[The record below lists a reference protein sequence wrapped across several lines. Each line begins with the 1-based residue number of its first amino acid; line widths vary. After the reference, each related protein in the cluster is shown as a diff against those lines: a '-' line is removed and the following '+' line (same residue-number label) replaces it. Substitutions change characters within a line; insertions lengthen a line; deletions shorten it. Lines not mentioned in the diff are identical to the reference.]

1 MNIEGLN
8 KSELL
13 ELKEAIDNM
22 IKELDKPVKLDS
34 KLSKCNKIYCII
46 FDDSKIYIEDYV
58 DISFGE
64 SKNGYTNFSCRHKTK
79 TMGCSAS
86 IRDEYMDKSYFLFE
100 FCNSM
105 YFFTLKP
112 ESWKEDI
119 LQAMETNIEYKNEYF
134 EKDILK
140 FKHKITGLINKGIE

>member
-8 KSELL
+8 KAELL
-13 ELKEAIDNM
+13 ELKEAIDNR

-34 KLSKCNKIYCII
+34 KLSKCNKIYCIV
-46 FDDSKIYIEDYV
+46 FNDSKIYGRDYI

-64 SKNGYTNFSCRHKTK
+64 SKNGYTNFSCNHKTK

-86 IRDEYMDKSYFLFE
+86 IMDEYMDKSYFLFE

-112 ESWKEDI
+112 NDWKEDLLDEMNVHI
-119 LQAMETNIEYKNEYF
+119 KYKNESF

-140 FKHKITGLINKGIE
+140 FKQSILDILKIN